1 MAMAQIRMSE
11 KNMATPLARPIQGR
25 GGDNVF
31 DRLGIYFGLAGTAKR
46 IFRQV
51 VSPRGRAD
59 SFEPAE
65 RLGSVARRALTP
77 GGSDEG
83 DLAYRYRKSGRE
95 RMGPHGA
102 QFVEKV

>member
-1 MAMAQIRMSE
+1 MDQSRARAMAQIRMSE

-65 RLGSVARRALTP
+65 RLGSVARRAFTP
-77 GGSDEG
+77 GGWD
-83 DLAYRYRKSGRE
+83 DAHLRARLATCRPARAV
-95 RMGPHGA
+95 HN
-102 QFVEKV
+102 